1 MKTLLDQLDE
11 GILIIDQSLNIKY
24 ANEFSKKYLEG
35 PEGKTISDVLH
46 VKNISVLTEN
56 LVNSTPLEFES
67 EFFVNNERKIFKIK
81 VNSPIIIFRDITEI
95 RNLGEAKMD
104 FVNSLVHEFSSPMTV
119 MNGYLDLLID
129 RKDVPEKYND
139 ILKRVHKSTRRLSK
153 LVEELATLS
162 NLELQNYKPVMENI
176 NLRSLVIEITE
187 ELENKA
193 KRKNI
198 EIEVSIPADFYI
210 KTDSLLLY
218 RILSNLISNAIKYSF
233 DNEVVH
239 VKIKRKEDKTNIIV
253 KDFGIGIKPEELNRI
268 FERFYRASNAKFFKT
283 SGMGLGLSLVKHAVS
298 LLNAKIEVNSS
309 YMLGTEFIL
318 TI

>member
-1 MKTLLDQLDE
+1 MKSLLDQLDE
-11 GILIIDQSLNIKY
+11 GVLLIDKSLNIKY
-24 ANEFSKKYLEG
+24 ANEFSKKYFEN
-35 PEGKTISDVLH
+35 PIGKTISDILH

-56 LVNSTPLEFES
+56 LVNGTGTEFES
-67 EFFVNNERKIFKIK
+67 DFFIKNERRIFKIK
-81 VNSPIIIFRDITEI
+81 VNGSIIIFRDITEE

-119 MNGYLDLLID
+119 MSGYLDLLID
-129 RKDVPEKYND
+129 REDVPTKYND
-139 ILKRVHKSTRRLSK
+139 ILKRVHKSTHRLSK

-176 NLRSLVIEITE
+176 NLLSLVEEIIE
-187 ELENKA
+187 ELDNKA
-193 KRKNI
+193 RKKNV
-198 EIEVSIPADFYI
+198 EIEMSISKDHYL

-218 RILSNLISNAIKYSF
+218 RIIANLISNAIKYSF

-239 VKIKRKEDKTNIIV
+239 VKAKKFDNYTQIIV
-253 KDFGIGIKPEELNRI
+253 KDFGIGVKSEELNRI

-283 SGMGLGLSLVKHAVS
+283 SGMGLGLALVKHAIS
-298 LLNAKIEVNSS
+298 ILHAKIEVNSS
-309 YMLGTEFIL
+309 YMLGTEFKI